1 VSGARDE
8 VELDLLLKLAGLAP
22 PPECHAGILA
32 NLALLAQHGAM
43 LRGLDDAFVDPAELI
58 EP

>member
-1 VSGARDE
+1 

-32 NLALLAQHGAM
+32 NLALLAQHGAV